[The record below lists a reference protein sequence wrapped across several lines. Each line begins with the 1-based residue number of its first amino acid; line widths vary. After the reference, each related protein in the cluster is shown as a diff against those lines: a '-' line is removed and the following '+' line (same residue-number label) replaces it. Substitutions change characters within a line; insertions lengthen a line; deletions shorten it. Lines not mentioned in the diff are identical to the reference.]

1 MIKICPKIM
10 YVFNIIAIV
19 GKCPCKKLRL
29 ESRAVIL
36 AANKEKR
43 ALEKSYDQ
51 KVQLTDD

>member
-1 MIKICPKIM
+1 M
-10 YVFNIIAIV
+10 AIV